1 MYVSLSRKH
10 DFWNEDKIFIQND
23 YQKKKLADL
32 QKLEEPSTQKCANPL
47 LSAY

>member
-1 MYVSLSRKH
+1 MYLYQESMI
-10 DFWNEDKIFIQND
+10 FEMKIKYSFKTITK
-23 YQKKKLADL
+23 KKKLADL